1 MWKATAFSVRLW
13 RVRHAILSR
22 VTVMDL
28 GPRGARVHP
37 LVDRALDSA
46 HTLVPTVSLASVT
59 SKANPVTIWTAHQLP
74 LLMTLQPRSSPAL
87 HPARSLPLV
96 CLLKMKR
103 RAALEL
109 GVNGMQ
115 NALLHAAVRHCSELM
130 SSVCRTQPAAAVT
143 LSILQ

>member
-1 MWKATAFSVRLW
+1 M
-13 RVRHAILSR
+13 RHAILSR